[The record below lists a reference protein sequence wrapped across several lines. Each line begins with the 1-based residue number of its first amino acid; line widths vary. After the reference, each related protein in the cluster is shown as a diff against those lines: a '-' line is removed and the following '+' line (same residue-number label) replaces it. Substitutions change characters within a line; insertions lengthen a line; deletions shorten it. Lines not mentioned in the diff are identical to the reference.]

1 MNTIIMTTIS
11 LTLISAAFALLLTI
25 ADRTVGNYG
34 EVKLTIND
42 DKEFTVEGGS
52 SLLSTLISEKIF
64 IPSACGGKGTCGYC
78 KVQVHEGGGP
88 VLATELPFLTEE
100 ELEDDVRLSC
110 QCKVKQDIKI
120 EIPEELFSV
129 REYEATVESI
139 TDLTDVIKMLRIRLP
154 EAEDGE
160 EMTFKPGQY
169 VQLKAP
175 LYEGNTE
182 EIYRAYSI
190 ASSPLEKGYID
201 LVIGYVPEGI
211 ATTYVH
217 HHLNVED
224 EIHINGP
231 YGDFYYHD
239 NDREMVLVAVGTGVA
254 PILSILNYMR
264 SMNIQRKARFYF
276 GAKSQND
283 LFMLDYFKEQE
294 ENLYDFEFIPCLSRE
309 PEDSD
314 WTGFRGRVN
323 NAIDE
328 FIPDMDNKE
337 AYLCGNEP
345 MINSVVDILTEKG
358 MPEELIYFDKF

>member
-1 MNTIIMTTIS
+1 MYTIIMTTIS

-34 EVKLTIND
+34 EVKLIIND
-42 DKEFTVEGGS
+42 DQEFTVEGGS
-52 SLLSTLISEKIF
+52 SLLSTLIGEKIF

-100 ELEDDVRLSC
+100 EIEDDVRLSC
-110 QCKVKQDIKI
+110 QCKVKEDIKI
-120 EIPEELFSV
+120 EIPEELFNV
-129 REYEATVESI
+129 KEYEASVESI
-139 TDLTDVIKMLRIRLP
+139 IDLTDVIKMLRIILP
-154 EAEDGE
+154 EEDKEG
-160 EMTFKPGQY
+160 MSFKAGQY
-169 VQLKAP
+169 IQLKAP
-175 LYEGNTE
+175 LYEGNLE
-182 EIYRAYSI
+182 EVYRAYSI

-217 HHLNVED
+217 HHLNEGD

-231 YGDFYYHD
+231 YGDFYYQD
-239 NDREMVLVAVGTGVA
+239 NDREMIMVAVGTGVA

-264 SMNIQRKARFYF
+264 SMDIKRKAKFYF
-276 GAKSQND
+276 GAKTQDD
-283 LFMLDYFKEQE
+283 LFMLDYFKDME

-314 WTGFRGRVN
+314 WDGFRGRVN
-323 NAIDE
+323 NAIDDY
-328 FIPDMDNKE
+328 IMDMDNKE

-345 MINSVVDILTEKG
+345 MINSVVESLTKKG
-358 MPEELIYFDKF
+358 ISEELIYFDKF